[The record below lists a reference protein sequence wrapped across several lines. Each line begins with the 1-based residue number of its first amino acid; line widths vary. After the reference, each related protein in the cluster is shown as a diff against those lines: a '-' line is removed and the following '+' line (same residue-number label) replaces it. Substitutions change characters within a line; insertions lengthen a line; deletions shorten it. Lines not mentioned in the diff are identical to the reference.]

1 MVEMFQGLRKRLEAQ
16 IEKIQKIFNKKG
28 MATYCH
34 IFAWRIPKTE
44 GPGGLQSM
52 GSQRIGHNWASKTH
66 RRTQQQTEINKTTEI
81 KKYTKKKQ

>member
-28 MATYCH
+28 MATHSH
-34 IFAWRIPKTE
+34 IFTRRIPRTE

-52 GSQRIGHNWASKTH
+52 GSQRIGHN
-66 RRTQQQTEINKTTEI
+66 
-81 KKYTKKKQ
+81 